1 MIKKI
6 LSGLLVSSVLLFV
19 SATNS
24 MAMERPT
31 VAIGGTMSYGGYLA
45 SGQETEGATN
55 VEKSAKKSAA
65 MEVGYSSVFFELT
78 FADRLTLGMD
88 YMTDGVTTDL
98 QTRVDSSPLN
108 DDGNNEGTST
118 IKAEFADL
126 TQGYIELRL
135 YNGFYAKYASME
147 IDVLTKEALHT
158 DSSYPDK
165 TIKGEGYGFGFKNT
179 WDNGI
184 FIKTE
189 TMLHNWDSIKIDA
202 DHGGTDTDNEN
213 SVSGTLQGAVATLK
227 IGKQF

>member
-31 VAIGGTMSYGGYLA
+31 IAIGGTMSYGGYLA

-108 DDGNNEGTST
+108 DD
-118 IKAEFADL
+118 
-126 TQGYIELRL
+126 
-135 YNGFYAKYASME
+135 
-147 IDVLTKEALHT
+147 
-158 DSSYPDK
+158 
-165 TIKGEGYGFGFKNT
+165 
-179 WDNGI
+179 
-184 FIKTE
+184 
-189 TMLHNWDSIKIDA
+189 
-202 DHGGTDTDNEN
+202 
-213 SVSGTLQGAVATLK
+213 
-227 IGKQF
+227 